1 MRAKLAAFCV
11 SILASAGV
19 CAAQTPAGTPNPNG
33 QADYS
38 KVYCSGFR
46 ERPKSSRRYSSY
58 FGRTV
63 ELQDYFLARR
73 LCICQPRRA
82 AGRQARR
89 CFFHRAAGQGSD
101 ATSGSTGRTKLTK
114 TNGYCVSRRR
124 TDSDRQR
131 SGRRLPPQKFS
142 FRAIT
147 CSAETWR
154 GRLSSARRLR
164 IRMLRNSTSSLPR
177 AASRWDAS

>member
-33 QADYS
+33 QVDYS

-46 ERPKSSRRYSSY
+46 ERPKGSRRYSSY

-73 LCICQPRRA
+73 LCICEPRAQQGVKLGDVFSIVRPDKDPTNEW
-82 AGRQARR
+82 
-89 CFFHRAAGQGSD
+89 FYGQEK
-101 ATSGSTGRTKLTK
+101 ATKRMGIVYRDLGQIR
-114 TNGYCVSRRR
+114 
-124 TDSDRQR
+124 DRQR
-131 SGRRLPPQKFS
+131 SGGDFHRRSSLFV
-142 FRAIT
+142 
-147 CSAETWR
+147 
-154 GRLSSARRLR
+154 RLHAARRR
-164 IRMLRNSTSSLPR
+164 GAAVCR
-177 AASRWDAS
+177 APSASV